1 MVVQHSQNVL
11 LTSITGMKFII
22 FVAMIVLCVPE
33 WFNFDLLF
41 IQNSSPLLIGSDT
54 LTNSS

>member
-22 FVAMIVLCVPE
+22 FVVRVLCVPE

>member
-11 LTSITGMKFII
+11 LTSINGMKFII
-22 FVAMIVLCVPE
+22 FVVHCFVSLL